1 MKMTFATLCLSGAVA
16 LAFGGLAQAQSSSSD
31 QKDTGK
37 SMTWTGCL
45 REAAGA
51 SGEFELTNASDKSAS
66 AEKGSATYRLVPGAS
81 VSLKEHVGH
90 KVEITGMKEASTGE
104 KAPTSGAMGEEKIKV
119 SALKHVSPTC
129 DAGTTR

>member
-1 MKMTFATLCLSGAVA
+1 MTFATLCLSGAVV

-45 REAAGA
+45 REAPGA
-51 SGEFELTNASDKSAS
+51 SAEFELTNASDKSS
-66 AEKGSATYRLVPGAS
+66 SSEKGSMTYRLDPSAS

-90 KVEITGMKEASTGE
+90 KVEITGMKETASD
-104 KAPTSGAMGEEKIKV
+104 KAPTSAASGQEKIKV